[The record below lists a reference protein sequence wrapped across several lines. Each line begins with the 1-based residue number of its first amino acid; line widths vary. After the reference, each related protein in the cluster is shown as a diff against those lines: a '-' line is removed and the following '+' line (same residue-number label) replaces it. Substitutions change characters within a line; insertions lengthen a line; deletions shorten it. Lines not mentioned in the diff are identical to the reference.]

1 MADRHSDRL
10 GVPPPAQ
17 DDEQPQVLSVATPQ
31 GGRRA
36 FFRALSTTAA
46 AAAAACKGSDS
57 PTGPSASAQ
66 PAPIVHTLPVQRLA
80 STSADLVASVDARG
94 QDSTLSFFKCAR
106 NREFTEGAVNT
117 GGDRLLTSTF
127 NATWIRALSGLSPGT
142 TYFYQAIA
150 QNTGSAAQGE
160 ILSFTTPNASGG
172 ATVMCTCNTVCT
184 CNANGC
190 ACNAQ
195 GGSTCT
201 CNPQGGGGGGGGHY
215 WYPN

>member
-36 FFRALSTTAA
+36 FFRALSTT
-46 AAAAACKGSDS
+46 
-57 PTGPSASAQ
+57 
-66 PAPIVHTLPVQRLA
+66 
-80 STSADLVASVDARG
+80 
-94 QDSTLSFFKCAR
+94 
-106 NREFTEGAVNT
+106 
-117 GGDRLLTSTF
+117 TF